1 MRTVARRV
9 LTVLALVAC
18 LGVSQQARAISYEDS
33 LDNCSYPKV
42 FDVMIMRPLGFT
54 TMLIGSGI
62 FAAIAPISVF
72 TVWDEIDQ
80 VAMDLIISPARFTF
94 RRPLG
99 ECSGALAA
107 Y

>member
-1 MRTVARRV
+1 MPKVARRV
-9 LTVLALVAC
+9 LTVLALVVC
-18 LGVSQQARAISYEDS
+18 LGISQQARAISYEDS

-42 FDVMIMRPLGFT
+42 LDVMVLRPLAMASIVVGAG
-54 TMLIGSGI
+54 L
-62 FAAIAPISVF
+62 FAVIAPISVF

-99 ECSGALAA
+99 ECSGAMGA

>member
-1 MRTVARRV
+1 MRKVARRV

-33 LDNCSYPKV
+33 LDNCSYPRV
-42 FDVMIMRPLGFT
+42 FDVMIMRPLGFA

-72 TVWDEIDQ
+72 TVWDEVND
-80 VAMDLIISPARFTF
+80 VAESLIVSPARFTF
-94 RRPLG
+94 RRRLG
-99 ECSGALAA
+99 ECSGMHTA

>member
-1 MRTVARRV
+1 MRKVARRV
-9 LTVLALVAC
+9 LTVLALVVC
-18 LGVSQQARAISYEDS
+18 LGISQQARAISYEDS
-33 LDNCSYPKV
+33 LDNCTYPKV
-42 FDVMIMRPLGFT
+42 LDVMVMRPLAMASIVVGAG
-54 TMLIGSGI
+54 L
-62 FAAIAPISVF
+62 FAVIAPISVF

>member
-1 MRTVARRV
+1 MPKVARRV
-9 LTVLALVAC
+9 LTVLALVVC
-18 LGVSQQARAISYEDS
+18 LGISQQARAISYEDS

-42 FDVMIMRPLGFT
+42 LDVMVLRPLAMASIVVGAG
-54 TMLIGSGI
+54 L
-62 FAAIAPISVF
+62 FAVIAPVSVF

-99 ECSGALAA
+99 ECSGAMGA